1 MAAAELPPFTFPRQS
16 SSIRFAEYPYVQ
28 STLPG
33 SYIANSQNQTHTNT
47 RNSHNRSTIINF
59 NYYGKEPSSS
69 TESVDTEETSLD
81 EVRTMPDAG
90 GPSASKRRGSKGDV
104 ASLFSQTET
113 IKRNKHAANRRSRY
127 TSAETVMSM
136 SEGECRLVPLER
148 HKVKFPSPHISRQV
162 ERYMRTNFFDSAF
175 VIPLWKTS
183 HGYAQD
189 KPIQDEEAKVMT
201 LGDIGYFDK
210 EGGFTV
216 LFNVYKTVEEN
227 LRRGH
232 DPPKDFRHYVPP
244 PDQII
249 SRSAQMRAEE
259 YIPLHGDFK
268 ESDWPYDTGRD
279 YVFSCESPLSK
290 DAMQAAALSLPDGF
304 TRHVTLVGALA
315 AMQDYFNEHA
325 AAWYNYYS
333 TDIRK
338 RDGLVE
344 GSLKLITTCYT
355 SKTYGAAVFVKQP
368 TQQAEQVFAALYRQ
382 SKEEDVYL
390 WERKGVVRT
399 RSGPTPKEMVNN
411 KAEYESQCV
420 AIEVTAIK
428 IRKKSFFVGDP
439 TETMR
444 AQFVAVVNSKSQSSW
459 HNEGLIS

>member
-1 MAAAELPPFTFPRQS
+1 MAAAELPPFSFPKQP

-28 STLPG
+28 STVPG
-33 SYIANSQNQTHTNT
+33 SYIANSQNQTYTNT
-47 RNSHNRSTIINF
+47 RNSHNGNTIINF

-69 TESVDTEETSLD
+69 TESVDTEETSSD
-81 EVRTMPDAG
+81 E
-90 GPSASKRRGSKGDV
+90 
-104 ASLFSQTET
+104 
-113 IKRNKHAANRRSRY
+113 ANRRSRY

-136 SEGECRLVPLER
+136 SEGECRLVPLAR
-148 HKVKFPSPHISRQV
+148 HEVKFPSPHISRQV
-162 ERYMRTNFFDSAF
+162 ERYMRADFFGSSF

-189 KPIQDEEAKVMT
+189 KPTQDVKARVMT
-201 LGDIGYFDK
+201 LGDVGYFDK

-227 LRRGH
+227 LRLGH

-244 PDQII
+244 PDQTI
-249 SRSAQMRAEE
+249 SRSVQMRAEE
-259 YIPLHGDFK
+259 YTPLDGDFK
-268 ESDWPYDTGRD
+268 ESDWPYDSGRD

-290 DAMQAAALSLPDGF
+290 DAMQAAALALPDGF
-304 TRHVTLVGALA
+304 TRQHTLVGALA

-325 AAWYNYYS
+325 AAWYDYYS

-368 TQQAEQVFAALYRQ
+368 SRQAEQVFAALYRQ

-411 KAEYESQCV
+411 KAEYENQCV

-428 IRKKSFFVGDP
+428 IRKKSFFAGDP
-439 TETMR
+439 TGTMR
-444 AQFVAVVNSKSQSSW
+444 SFMQSFSSKLHFSKTLSSLRIRSSVRSYS
-459 HNEGLIS
+459 H